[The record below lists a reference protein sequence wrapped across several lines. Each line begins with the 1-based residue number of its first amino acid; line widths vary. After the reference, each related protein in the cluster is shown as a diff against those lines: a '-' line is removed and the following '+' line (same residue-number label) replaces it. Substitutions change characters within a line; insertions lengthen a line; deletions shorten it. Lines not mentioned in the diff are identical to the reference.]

1 MVSLFGPPI
10 SKKSMLGHLV
20 QQQAPDVWITGENA
34 LYCLEIL
41 QQLPGRF
48 NIHLGKLMRTALHQG
63 YGKLLIFST
72 ESLPLRQV
80 PARHYVPYI
89 RIVWGKFQ
97 CCMDSAPAADKIP
110 LLQSCPCQ
118 GCLQTAIGR
127 MAEHR
132 LAIGG
137 CC

>member
-1 MVSLFGPPI
+1 
-10 SKKSMLGHLV
+10 MLGHLV

-48 NIHLGKLMRTALHQG
+48 NIHLGKLMCTALHQG

-89 RIVWGKFQ
+89 RIVWGKFER
-97 CCMDSAPAADKIP
+97 CMDSTTDADKIP
-110 LLQSCPCQ
+110 LLQSCP
-118 GCLQTAIGR
+118 GHGALPSSTSTR
-127 MAEHR
+127 EMS
-132 LAIGG
+132 
-137 CC
+137 